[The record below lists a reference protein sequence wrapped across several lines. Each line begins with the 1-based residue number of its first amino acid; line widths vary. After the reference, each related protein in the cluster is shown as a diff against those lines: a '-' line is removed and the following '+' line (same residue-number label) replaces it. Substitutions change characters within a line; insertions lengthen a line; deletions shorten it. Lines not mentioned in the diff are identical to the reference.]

1 MKRYTSVTMTKIKN
15 KTIDG
20 DIQTNIKDVKK
31 IYVPSSV
38 FMDLDVT
45 FEFLKNN
52 LPRYYANQV
61 LKILPK
67 DKKVDIAYIRRVK
80 TYKILNVHIIT
91 AMYRVAQFHAI
102 QKSETI

>member
-1 MKRYTSVTMTKIKN
+1 M
-15 KTIDG
+15 
-20 DIQTNIKDVKK
+20 NIKDVKK

-38 FMDLDVT
+38 FLDLDKT
-45 FEFLKNN
+45 FEFLADH

-80 TYKILNVHIIT
+80 TNKILNVHIIT
-91 AMYRVAQFHAI
+91 AMYRVAQFHAL
-102 QKSETI
+102 QKTETI